1 MSQWTQNK
9 ITNLIPMKNQTTI
22 TIGVILVIIFGFML
36 LTFQVRHTEVA
47 IRTTFGKA
55 VENEGK
61 ADISAGLH
69 FRWPWPINEVY
80 KFDNRIQSSE
90 WTFEQTATTEGKPIL
105 IKVFATW
112 KISNALE
119 FFKSFSGD
127 MISADEKLK
136 EVIRSSQN
144 SVISNYKFDQI
155 VNTNPEQLKIDEIE
169 QEMKKKA
176 TFDTKNFGIEIK
188 MVGIKR
194 LGLPA
199 SVTSQ
204 VFERM
209 KSERQARIKETEA
222 AGEREAKMLKAEADL
237 KANEILAQAEAQA
250 KVLRGE
256 AEAASAKF
264 FKEFEKNP
272 ELANFLF
279 NLNAMEGS
287 LKENSTLILDPNTPP
302 FNLLTQ
308 PQQGSNK

>member
-1 MSQWTQNK
+1 MKKNH
-9 ITNLIPMKNQTTI
+9 ITL

-55 VENEGK
+55 VENGGK
-61 ADISAGLH
+61 ADINSGFH

-90 WTFEQTATTEGKPIL
+90 WTFEETATTDAKPIL
-105 IKVFATW
+105 IKTFTTW
-112 KISNALE
+112 KINDALE
-119 FFKSFSGD
+119 FYKSFSGD
-127 MISADEKLK
+127 LNSADEKLK
-136 EVIRSSQN
+136 EVVRSSQN
-144 SVISNYKFDQI
+144 SVISNYTFDQI
-155 VNTNPEQLKIDEIE
+155 VNTNSDLLKLDEIE
-169 QEMKKKA
+169 QEMKAKA
-176 TFDTKNFGIEIK
+176 SSGTADFGIEIK

-194 LGLPA
+194 LGLPPI
-199 SVTSQ
+199 VTTQ

-209 KSERQARIKETEA
+209 KAERQARIKETEA
-222 AGEREAKMLKAEADL
+222 SGEREAKMLIADADL
-237 KANEILAQAEAQA
+237 KANEILAKAKAQA

-308 PQQGSNK
+308 PYKDSKE